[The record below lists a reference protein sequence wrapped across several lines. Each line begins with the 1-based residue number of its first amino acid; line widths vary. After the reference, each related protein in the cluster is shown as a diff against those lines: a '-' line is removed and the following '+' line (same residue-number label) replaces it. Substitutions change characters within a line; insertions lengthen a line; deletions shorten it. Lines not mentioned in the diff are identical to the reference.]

1 MEGLFDRFFGDQWGF
16 SRSNNGDI
24 WMPALDIREDEKEIM
39 IRAEIPG
46 VAAKD
51 VNVSVL
57 GNVLTIAGQK
67 EESVEDQG
75 ENYCMNERH
84 FGSFR
89 RTINLPEGVDP
100 EKITAEQNNGVL
112 TVKLPRLKTAT
123 PKHVPVRSSKA
134 S

>member
-1 MEGLFDRFFGDQWGF
+1 MEGLFDRFFGDPWG
-16 SRSNNGDI
+16 SSWLRNGDL
-24 WMPALDIREDEKEIM
+24 WTPALDVTEDEKEIT

-57 GNVLTIAGQK
+57 GSTLTIAGQK
-67 EESVEDQG
+67 EESTEDKG
-75 ENYCMNERH
+75 ENYCMAERH
-84 FGSFR
+84 YGSFR
-89 RTINLPEGVDP
+89 RTINLPDGVDP

-112 TVKLPRLKTAT
+112 TVKIGRLKTAT